1 MKLRTLKSVN
11 ILVEFTV
18 INQEIKIKYKILLAK
33 IIIISRI
40 KTVKKY
46 GIQLNKP
53 IIF

>member
-1 MKLRTLKSVN
+1 MKIRILKSVN

-18 INQEIKIKYKILLAK
+18 INQEVKIKYKILLTK
-33 IIIISRI
+33 IIIITRI